1 MIVTRYISQ
10 KMLLVGLALSITVA
24 AIFGLERS
32 GALTSANI
40 WLLNQSR
47 DAGLVLDQLRIEGAD
62 RTERFDI
69 LSVLEVDGGM
79 PLLAVELEE
88 IRTRLESLPWVRR
101 AAVARRFPNELGII
115 IEERQPFAL
124 WQKNGTLHLVDT
136 EGHIID
142 GVSLTEFESLRILVG
157 DGAPEASTELA
168 ALSAIDPDLMAQVR
182 SVIRVGDRRWD
193 LLFTNGIRVKL
204 PDNATDWDSEAAFAR
219 FSDLEANDR
228 LLDREVSVIDM
239 RFDDRIVLRVL
250 PAGRRAMDGLEER
263 T

>member
-1 MIVTRYISQ
+1 MILTRFISQ
-10 KMLLVGLALSITVA
+10 KILLIGLAFSIA
-24 AIFGLERS
+24 AAGLFGLERS
-32 GALTSANI
+32 GALKSASI
-40 WLLNQSR
+40 WLLDQSR
-47 DAGLVLDQLRIEGAD
+47 DAGLVLDQLRIEGAE
-62 RTERFDI
+62 RTKRYDI

-88 IRTRLESLPWVRR
+88 IRERLESLPWVRR
-101 AAVARRFPNELGII
+101 AAVARRFPNELAII

-124 WQKNGTLHLVDT
+124 WQKNGILQLVDT
-136 EGHIID
+136 EGQIVK
-142 GVSLTEFESLRILVG
+142 GVGLTEFESLRILVG
-157 DGAPEASTELA
+157 DGAPEASMELA
-168 ALSAIDPDLMAQVR
+168 ALSAIDPDLMALVR
-182 SVIRVGDRRWD
+182 SVIRVGNRRWD

-204 PDNATDWDSEAAFAR
+204 PDNATDWDSESAFAR
-219 FSDLEANDR
+219 FSELEANDR